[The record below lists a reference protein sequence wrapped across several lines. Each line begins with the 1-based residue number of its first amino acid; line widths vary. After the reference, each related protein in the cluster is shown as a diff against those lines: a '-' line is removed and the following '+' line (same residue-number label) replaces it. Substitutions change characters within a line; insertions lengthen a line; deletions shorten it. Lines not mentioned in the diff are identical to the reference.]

1 LIPKK
6 IVGKN
11 DISKTVPFNLGL
23 FDTITYTMKD
33 KSNQYIE
40 HQGNVYYGTIAPQ
53 NIKISNIPSAN
64 NIITITE
71 YSRETKE
78 HLTSPE
84 TNLDILK
91 RAELNKSR
99 MTPRMVEK
107 VETTKNKIKQK
118 LTSKVQEQSKDTKEL
133 EPEFKSFKW
142 NSITEKQKFE
152 LKIQKNQIQ
161 AMSNPRYQ
169 KQLTTEKAKV
179 KTLTNYN
186 NKGFTNVVTLSLIT
200 SFVSGALFM
209 LMYLIIK

>member
-1 LIPKK
+1 MTIKEKK
-6 IVGKN
+6 Q
-11 DISKTVPFNLGL
+11 D
-23 FDTITYTMKD
+23 
-33 KSNQYIE
+33 
-40 HQGNVYYGTIAPQ
+40 
-53 NIKISNIPSAN
+53 
-64 NIITITE
+64 
-71 YSRETKE
+71 ETK
-78 HLTSPE
+78 
-84 TNLDILK
+84 
-91 RAELNKSR
+91 LNF
-99 MTPRMVEK
+99 
-107 VETTKNKIKQK
+107 IK
-118 LTSKVQEQSKDTKEL
+118 

-152 LKIQKNQIQ
+152 LKVQKNQIQ